1 MTFYLNP
8 IGSKQVQVKINFPD
22 LVDPEATDAASILK
36 LIETL
41 FKYYNIDFYQKLVG
55 FGSDVASVNTGK
67 NNDLETWL

>member
-1 MTFYLNP
+1 MTEKETFVMTFYLNP

-41 FKYYNIDFYQKLVG
+41 FK
-55 FGSDVASVNTGK
+55 
-67 NNDLETWL
+67 